1 MKRLLFWSLFAALL
15 LAALAVFAGL
25 AIWQEIAA
33 HPQMSISINGE
44 NVPLHDMDLEDWI
57 GLVFAG
63 GVALLTV
70 IFVVPLSLIL
80 GLGLP
85 LLIVGGALAFGALLL
100 AGVGL
105 LAAAPLLLPL
115 LLLWWLLRRDRRT
128 LRRASGKPQ
137 APQPAGTKLDA

>member
-1 MKRLLFWSLFAALL
+1 MKRLLFWSLVAALL
-15 LAALAVFAGL
+15 LAALAVFAGVV
-25 AIWQEIAA
+25 IWQEIAA
-33 HPQMSISINGE
+33 HPQMSITINGE
-44 NVPLHDMDLEDWI
+44 NVPIHDMDMADWV

-85 LLIVGGALAFGALLL
+85 LLIAGGALAFGALLL

-105 LAAAPLLLPL
+105 MVAAPLLLPV
-115 LLLWWLLRRDRRT
+115 LLLWWLLRRDRKT
-128 LRRASGKPQ
+128 LRQASGKPQ
-137 APQPAGTKLDA
+137 SPLPASPGTDA